1 VVLENPI
8 EAGAPSEH
16 PEDDLHGEIAIRRR
30 HGTIAGIG
38 QKTRRLPAALFHPA
52 QDLESSA
59 SSERHEPAGGHG
71 VRLSPTMTVPNE
83 VPIEKLRYRCSPDA
97 FSFETTADLDLGFD
111 IIGQE
116 RAIKAIRLG
125 LAIESRGF
133 NIVVQGLTGTGK
145 ETTVKSILER
155 VARRTS
161 EAKDICY
168 VHDFDDP
175 DGPKVLYLPAGDGRR
190 LRLEMDSFVSYLVRA
205 LPAAFESD
213 EFKKRQ
219 EQILETEG
227 EKGRTIVHDFEER
240 IKKENFVLA
249 EVRRGAATRNEAA
262 PIVDGKPRTGEELEQ
277 MLAEGTVSREEFERL
292 DQLRQ
297 QLGEELEE
305 VLKHARDTERLVGEA
320 MKALAYGFAAEI
332 VNPRIAELKA
342 RYPGERTGRFLE
354 QVRHHLLDNLDDFAH
369 KPDPSSEAAGIAAL
383 IGGAR
388 DPHLHYRVNL
398 LVDNSKTER
407 APIVVETH
415 PTYKNLFG
423 TIERS
428 WDRSGQTY
436 TDFTRIKAG
445 SLLRAV
451 GGYLVLSFSEIL
463 SEPGV
468 YLSLKRTLKSGK
480 VDIQGSDPAYLFTGT
495 ALKPEPIDVEL
506 KVVLIA
512 DNHSYQIFYQ
522 YDPDFRKVFKIKAD
536 FDTVM
541 ERNADSIARYASFIA
556 RVSERENLL
565 PFDRTAAAAVVEEG
579 VRLAGR
585 QGKLSTRFSD
595 VADLLREASYW
606 AKEEGEQVVT
616 AASVDRAVRESI
628 ERRNLVETRIADMIR
643 EGILLIATDG
653 ARVGELNG
661 LSVYD
666 VGDYRFGRPTKIT
679 ASVAAGRAGIIN
691 IEREADLS
699 GKSHNKGMLILGGY
713 FRARFAQKVPLALSA
728 SLAFEQNYG
737 GVDGDSASSTELYAL
752 LSALSRVPLRQD
764 IAVTGSV
771 NQKGEIQAIGGVNE
785 KIEGFFDTCRA
796 FGLTG
801 RQGVLIPQSN
811 VPDLMLRKDVV
822 EAVAERRFRIF
833 TAATVEEGI
842 EVLTGVEAGSPN
854 EEGEYE
860 GDTLFA
866 LVQRRLAKMA
876 KDARD
881 ALKADREEPRNGA
894 TASGQASP

>member
-1 VVLENPI
+1 M
-8 EAGAPSEH
+8 
-16 PEDDLHGEIAIRRR
+16 
-30 HGTIAGIG
+30 
-38 QKTRRLPAALFHPA
+38 
-52 QDLESSA
+52 
-59 SSERHEPAGGHG
+59 
-71 VRLSPTMTVPNE
+71 TMPKE
-83 VPIEKLRYRCSPDA
+83 VPPEKLRYRCSPET
-97 FSFETTADLDLGFD
+97 FSFETTKELDLGFD

-125 LAIESRGF
+125 LAVESRGF
-133 NIVVQGLTGTGK
+133 NIVLQGLTGTGK
-145 ETTVKSILER
+145 ETTVKSILEK
-155 VARRTS
+155 VARRTGLPQ
-161 EAKDICY
+161 DICY

-175 DGPKVLYLPAGDGRR
+175 DCPKVLYLPAGDGRR
-190 LRLEMDSFVSYLVRA
+190 LRREMDALVDYLSRA
-205 LPAAFESD
+205 LPAALESD

-219 EQILETEG
+219 AQILETEG
-227 EKGRTIVHDFEER
+227 EKGRAVIHEFEER

-249 EVRRGAATRNEAA
+249 EVRRGAATRNEVA
-262 PIVDGKPRTGEELEQ
+262 PIVDDKPRTGEELEQ
-277 MLAEGTVSREEFERL
+277 MLAEGEISRDEFERL
-292 DQLRQ
+292 DNLRQ
-297 QLGEELEE
+297 HLGGELDE
-305 VLKHARDTERLVGEA
+305 VLKHARDTERLIGEA

-332 VNPRIAELKA
+332 VNPRVAEIKK
-342 RYPGERTGRFLE
+342 RYPADRPQRFLE
-354 QVRHHLLDNLDDFAH
+354 QVRHHLLENLEEFAP
-369 KPDPSSEAAGIAAL
+369 KTEPSGDAVGLAAL
-383 IGGAR
+383 IASAR
-388 DPHLHYRVNL
+388 DPRLSYRVNL

-451 GGYLVLSFSEIL
+451 GGYLVLSFAEIL

-468 YLSLKRTLKSGK
+468 YQSLKRTLKSGK
-480 VDIQGSDPAYLFTGT
+480 VDIQGSDPAHLFTAT
-495 ALKPEPIDVEL
+495 ALKPEPIEVDL
-506 KVVLIA
+506 KVLLIA
-512 DNHSYQIFYQ
+512 ENLSYQIFYQ
-522 YDPDFRKVFKIKAD
+522 YDPDFRKVFKVKAD

-541 ERNADSIARYASFIA
+541 ERNEESIARYASFIA
-556 RVSERENLL
+556 RVSDGEGLL
-565 PFDRTAAAAVVEEG
+565 PFDRSAAAAVVEEG

-585 QGKLSTRFSD
+585 QGKLSTRFSE

-606 AKEEGEQVVT
+606 AKEEGASIVS

-628 ERRNLVETRIADMIR
+628 ERRNLVEGRIAEMIR

-653 ARVGELNG
+653 SRVGELNG

-699 GKSHNKGMLILGGY
+699 GKSHNKGMLILSGY
-713 FRARFAQKVPLALSA
+713 FRARFAQRVPLTLSA

-752 LSALSRVPLRQD
+752 LSALSRIPLRQD
-764 IAVTGSV
+764 VAVTGSV

-785 KIEGFFDTCRA
+785 KVEGFYDTCRA

-801 RQGVLIPQSN
+801 RQAVLIPESN

-822 EAVAERRFRIF
+822 EAVAQGRFNIY

-842 EVLTGVEAGSPN
+842 EVLTGVEAGIAN
-854 EEGEYE
+854 EDGEYP
-860 GDTLFA
+860 GDTVFA

-876 KDARD
+876 KDARES
-881 ALKADREEPRNGA
+881 LKAEREEPRNGS
-894 TASGQASP
+894 TGSGQAAP

>member
-1 VVLENPI
+1 
-8 EAGAPSEH
+8 
-16 PEDDLHGEIAIRRR
+16 
-30 HGTIAGIG
+30 
-38 QKTRRLPAALFHPA
+38 
-52 QDLESSA
+52 
-59 SSERHEPAGGHG
+59 
-71 VRLSPTMTVPNE
+71 MTTPNE
-83 VPIEKLRYRCSPDA
+83 VPLEKLRYRCSPDS
-97 FSFETTADLDLGFD
+97 FSFETTKELDFGFD
-111 IIGQE
+111 IIGQD

-125 LAIESRGF
+125 LAVESRGF

-145 ETTVKSILER
+145 ETTVKSILEK
-155 VARRTS
+155 VARSTS
-161 EAKDICY
+161 IPLDICY
-168 VHDFDDP
+168 VHDFDD
-175 DGPKVLYLPAGDGRR
+175 DDCPKVLYLPAGDGRR
-190 LRLEMDSFVSYLVRA
+190 LRREMDSLVSYLARS
-205 LPAAFESD
+205 LPAALESD

-219 EQILETEG
+219 AQILETEG
-227 EKGRTIVHDFEER
+227 EKGRAVIQEFEAR

-249 EVRRGAATRNEAA
+249 EVRRGAATRNEVA
-262 PIVDGKPRTGEELEQ
+262 PIVDGKPRTGDDLEL
-277 MLAEGTVSREEFERL
+277 MLAEGKISRDEFDRL
-292 DQLRQ
+292 DGLRQ

-305 VLKHARDTERLVGEA
+305 VLKHARDTERLIGEA

-332 VNPRIAELKA
+332 VNPRIDELKA
-342 RYPGERTGRFLE
+342 RFPGVRPARFLE
-354 QVRHHLLDNLDDFAH
+354 QVRHHLLENLDEFGP
-369 KPDPSSEAAGIAAL
+369 KPEPSSEAAGLAAL
-383 IGGAR
+383 IGSAR
-388 DPHLHYRVNL
+388 DPHLKYRVNL
-398 LVDNSKTER
+398 LVDNSRTTR

-468 YLSLKRTLKSGK
+468 YQSLKRTLKSGK
-480 VDIQGSDPAYLFTGT
+480 VDIQGFDPAYLFTAT
-495 ALKPEPIDVEL
+495 ALKPEPIDVDL
-506 KVVLIA
+506 KVLLIA
-512 DNHSYQIFYQ
+512 DNLSYQIFYQ
-522 YDPDFRKVFKIKAD
+522 YDPDFRKVFKVKAD

-541 ERNADSIARYASFIA
+541 ERNEESIARYASFIA
-556 RVSERENLL
+556 RVSQGEQLL

-595 VADLLREASYW
+595 VADLIREASYW
-606 AKEEGEQVVT
+606 AKEEGASVVS

-628 ERRNLVETRIADMIR
+628 ERRNLVETRIAEMIR

-699 GKSHNKGMLILGGY
+699 GKSHNKGMLILAGY
-713 FRARFAQKVPLALSA
+713 FRARFAQKIPLALSA
-728 SLAFEQNYG
+728 SLAFEQNYA

-764 IAVTGSV
+764 VAVTGSV

-785 KIEGFFDTCRA
+785 KIEGFYDTCRA

-801 RQGVLIPQSN
+801 RQGVLIPESN
-811 VPDLMLRKDVV
+811 VKDLMLRKDVV
-822 EAVAERRFRIF
+822 AAVAEDRFRIY

-854 EEGEYE
+854 EEGEYQ

-866 LVQRRLAKMA
+866 LVSKRLAKMA
-876 KDARD
+876 KDAREL
-881 ALKADREEPRNGA
+881 LKSEREESKNGA
-894 TASGQASP
+894 TGSGQAAP